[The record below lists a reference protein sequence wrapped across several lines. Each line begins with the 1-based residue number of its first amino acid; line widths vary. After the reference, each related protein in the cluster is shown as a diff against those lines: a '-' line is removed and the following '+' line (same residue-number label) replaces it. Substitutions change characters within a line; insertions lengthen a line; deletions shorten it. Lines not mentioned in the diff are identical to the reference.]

1 MLKNLLVHIPTE
13 RSVRAAVEGSVSL
26 ALAYGARL
34 DAIAIGYESANIPFV
49 TEGGA
54 AVASIYEVE
63 HQLAFDRANVALGVF
78 EGAAK
83 PAGISYN
90 CQAVCGAFTETTSI
104 ISASARLHDLT
115 IVTEPDPERNTHDN
129 DIPQEIL
136 FEAGGPVLFM
146 PHTFQGTFAA
156 SRIGICWDGSRQ
168 AARAVR
174 DAMPFLV
181 HANVSKVITLNEPSE
196 SPIRASSAQLVA
208 RLASDGMPA
217 KAITLT
223 AARSDIQA
231 TILSVAADEGLDLLV
246 MGGYGHSRLQERV
259 LGGVTRD
266 MLSCMTVPVLMSH

>member
-1 MLKNLLVHIPTE
+1 
-13 RSVRAAVEGSVSL
+13 
-26 ALAYGARL
+26 
-34 DAIAIGYESANIPFV
+34 
-49 TEGGA
+49 
-54 AVASIYEVE
+54 
-63 HQLAFDRANVALGVF
+63 
-78 EGAAK
+78 
-83 PAGISYN
+83 
-90 CQAVCGAFTETTSI
+90 
-104 ISASARLHDLT
+104 
-115 IVTEPDPERNTHDN
+115 
-129 DIPQEIL
+129 
-136 FEAGGPVLFM
+136 
-146 PHTFQGTFAA
+146 
-156 SRIGICWDGSRQ
+156 
-168 AARAVR
+168 
-174 DAMPFLV
+174 MPFLV

>member
-1 MLKNLLVHIPTE
+1 MFRNLLVHIPTE
-13 RSVRAAVEGSVSL
+13 RSVRAAIDGSVSL
-26 ALAYGARL
+26 ALTYGAHL
-34 DAIAIGYESANIPFV
+34 DGMAIGYESNNIPFV
-49 TEGGA
+49 SEGGA
-54 AVASIYEVE
+54 AVVSIYEVE
-63 HQLAFDRANVALGVF
+63 HQRAFERANVALGVF

-83 PAGISYN
+83 AAGLSYN
-90 CQAVCGAFTETTSI
+90 CLAVCGAFAETSSI
-104 ISASARLHDLT
+104 INASARLHDLT
-115 IVTEPDPERNTHDN
+115 IVTEPDAERDTYDN

-146 PHTFQGTFAA
+146 PHTFQGPFTA

-181 HANVSKVITLNEPSE
+181 HASASKVISLNEPAE
-196 SPIRASSAQLVA
+196 SPVRASSAQLVA
-208 RLASDGMPA
+208 RLASDGLPA
-217 KAITLT
+217 KAISLT
-223 AARSDIQA
+223 AERSDIQA

-266 MLSCMTVPVLMSH
+266 MLSCMTVPVFMSH

>member
-63 HQLAFDRANVALGVF
+63 RQLAFDRANVALGAF

-83 PAGISYN
+83 AAGISYN
-90 CQAVCGAFTETTSI
+90 CRAVCGAFAETTSI

-146 PHTFQGTFAA
+146 PRTFQGTFAA